1 MSTNDKIEAFL
12 NGSPFAVVGTS
23 ADRSKY
29 GNKVLRVYQQNDREV
44 HPVNPK
50 GGQIEGLTVYESL
63 ADLPEIPHAISIITP
78 PKVTEQIVE
87 QAADLGIK
95 HIWMQPGAENQRAV
109 DLAREA
115 DINTIPGDACILVV
129 LGYRESD

>member
-1 MSTNDKIEAFL
+1 MNTQDKINAFL
-12 NGSPFAVVGTS
+12 DGSPFAVVGAS

-29 GNKVLRVYQQNDREV
+29 GNKVLRVYQQNDKEV

-50 GGQIEGLTVYESL
+50 GGEIEGLTAYESL
-63 ADLPEIPHAISIITP
+63 ADLPEVPHAISVITP
-78 PKVTEQIVE
+78 PNVTESIVE
-87 QAADLGIK
+87 QAAELGIK
-95 HIWMQPGAENQRAV
+95 HVWMQPGAESQRAV

-115 DINTIPGDACILVV
+115 DINAIPGDACILVV